1 MIVWCFFK
9 TNKRFALNDKP
20 LTCMKQGNVSL
31 TTKKLQS
38 NKTVDAGEQ
47 LFQTSTCTS
56 INFICFKIKESV
68 LLLTISTNSDH
79 YSRIQKRGGGLRGM
93 KWGPYPW
100 KIQIS
105 LIYIVKIT
113 QHVPRTPRCK
123 LKYPSNP
130 NPRKNVMD
138 PRMTIIVVNLLS
150 VSSSTGTIGGRRG
163 YFTRSPSPGE
173 TEFLAFP

>member
-1 MIVWCFFK
+1 MIEVQGKQDYIPVVSLKLLQNDCVVFFK

-79 YSRIQKRGGGLRGM
+79 YSRI
-93 KWGPYPW
+93 
-100 KIQIS
+100 
-105 LIYIVKIT
+105 
-113 QHVPRTPRCK
+113 
-123 LKYPSNP
+123 
-130 NPRKNVMD
+130 
-138 PRMTIIVVNLLS
+138 
-150 VSSSTGTIGGRRG
+150 
-163 YFTRSPSPGE
+163 
-173 TEFLAFP
+173 

>member
-1 MIVWCFFK
+1 MYDRGTGKTRLYSCCFIEIVTKWLCGFFK
-9 TNKRFALNDKP
+9 TNKRFAQNDKP

-79 YSRIQKRGGGLRGM
+79 YSRI
-93 KWGPYPW
+93 
-100 KIQIS
+100 
-105 LIYIVKIT
+105 
-113 QHVPRTPRCK
+113 
-123 LKYPSNP
+123 
-130 NPRKNVMD
+130 
-138 PRMTIIVVNLLS
+138 
-150 VSSSTGTIGGRRG
+150 
-163 YFTRSPSPGE
+163 
-173 TEFLAFP
+173 